1 MTLNHEY
8 SLKKFFVMSY
18 TLKIL
23 LGLEIDI
30 SLIKDIVKTLNNS
43 QIPHSVIARTSYLLS
58 FRKIF

>member
-1 MTLNHEY
+1 MTLHYEY
-8 SLKKFFVMSY
+8 SLKKFFVMSN